1 MVSIGSAMATR
12 MGHAIGARNAHG
24 VRMALRVGAALST
37 LIGLLAMSLL
47 LLFPDAIIG
56 AYTQSEDIRDLA
68 LRLLRLA
75 ALFIMI
81 DVIQIVGSFVLRA
94 YKETRFPFI
103 VVTLSYWGLAL
114 PLGYLLAIHWGG
126 GSPDGTVDFWIATIL
141 GIGVAAA
148 LITWRVWRLLRT
160 LD

>member
-1 MVSIGSAMATR
+1 
-12 MGHAIGARNAHG
+12 
-24 VRMALRVGAALST
+24 
-37 LIGLLAMSLL
+37 MSLL
-47 LLFPDAIIG
+47 LLFPDVIIG

-148 LITWRVWRLLRT
+148 LITWRVRRLLRT